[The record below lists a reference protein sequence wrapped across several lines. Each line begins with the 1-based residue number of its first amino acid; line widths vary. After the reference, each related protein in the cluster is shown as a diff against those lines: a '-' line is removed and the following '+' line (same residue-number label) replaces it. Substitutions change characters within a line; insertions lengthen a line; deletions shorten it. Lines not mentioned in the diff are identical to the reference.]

1 MLSRMTCGTKILA
14 AFGLAVA
21 IMAGV
26 GTLAYVAA
34 SEIREN
40 LVDVAA
46 HRAPTYQAAAEI
58 VEGQLT
64 VARSLNALMLRRNTD
79 AEVRRAALADAEGG
93 FQRVEEAMKLY
104 EGLPHTRGCEAGMRR
119 FTELRRAYEAWVRAM
134 RPALEGVR
142 ERDRLVA
149 AGRAG
154 DSAELAAIDAR
165 LWEQY
170 LEARRLFGPVQ
181 ELADQ
186 MGQGSLKDVETARK
200 QGEAAAARGIVVI
213 VLAVLAGAALLMVMG
228 VVLSRGIGGCL
239 RALAEETGR
248 LTSAVEQGRL
258 DVRGDPR
265 SVPDEFRPIVD
276 GVNKT
281 LDAFVKPIQ
290 VTASYV
296 DRISKGD
303 IPPKITERYEGDFD
317 LIKQN
322 LNRCVDAIGALVSDA
337 RELSRAAV
345 EGKLST
351 RADASKHQGD
361 FRKIVEGVNQ
371 TLDALLGPINEAS
384 RVLERLAERDLRA
397 RVQGAYQGDHSRIKD
412 SLNATAQ
419 ALHDA
424 LRQVAQAVEQVSSAS
439 TQIASSSQAVANGA
453 TEQASS
459 LQESS
464 SSLQTMSSMTRR
476 SADHAQQATALAQAA
491 RKAATEGGAAME
503 QMTGAM
509 GKIRTSAQGTS
520 QIIKDINEIAFQT
533 NLLALNAAVEAARA
547 GEAGRGFAVVAE
559 EVRSLALRSKEAAN
573 KTEELIRQS
582 VNEAGEGETTA
593 GHVNGKLAEIVT
605 SVTKVTEIVAE
616 IAASAREQ
624 AAGIGQVTT
633 AVSEMDK
640 VTQQNAASSEESS
653 SAATELAG
661 QAQELA
667 AMIGSFHLDHE
678 SASAASKKQPARIAP
693 RPAEKRPQTTRNGTN
708 YLALKPSDVIPM
720 PGEHVPGEF

>member
-26 GTLAYVAA
+26 GAMAYVTAG
-34 SEIREN
+34 EIRAD
-40 LVDVAA
+40 LVDIAA
-46 HRAPTYQAAAEI
+46 HRAPTYRAAAEI
-58 VEGQLT
+58 IEGQLT
-64 VARSLNALMLRRNTD
+64 VARALNALMLRRNTD
-79 AEVRRAALADAEGG
+79 AEIRRAALTEAEGG
-93 FQRVEEAMKLY
+93 FQHIEESMRLY
-104 EGLPHTRGCEAGMRR
+104 EGLPHTSGCEAGMRR
-119 FTELRRAYEAWVRAM
+119 FAELRRGYEAWARAM
-134 RPALEGVR
+134 RPALEAVR

-149 AGRAG
+149 TGRVVET
-154 DSAELAAIDAR
+154 ELAALDAR
-165 LWEQY
+165 MWEQY
-170 LEARRLFGPVQ
+170 LEARRLFDPVH
-181 ELADQ
+181 ELADA
-186 MGQGSLKDVETARK
+186 MAAGSLKDVEVASRRG
-200 QGEAAAARGIVVI
+200 QEAADR
-213 VLAVLAGAALLMVMG
+213 G
-228 VVLSRGIGGCL
+228 VVLIALAVIAGAILLGVVGVLLARGVGGCL
-239 RALAEETGR
+239 RALTAETGR
-248 LTSAVEQGRL
+248 LTSAVEGGRL
-258 DVRGDPR
+258 DVRGDPG
-265 SVPDEFRPIVD
+265 SVPDEFRPIVE
-276 GVNKT
+276 GLNRTVE
-281 LDAFVKPIQ
+281 AFVKPIRL
-290 VTASYV
+290 TASYV
-296 DRISKGD
+296 ESISRGD
-303 IPPKITERYEGDFD
+303 IPPKITERNEGDFAA
-317 LIKQN
+317 IQQS
-322 LNRCVDAIGALVSDA
+322 LNRCVDAVSALVKDA
-337 RELSRAAV
+337 RGLSRAAV

-351 RADASKHQGD
+351 RADASRHQGD
-361 FRKIVEGVNQ
+361 FRKIVEGVNE
-371 TLDALLGPINEAS
+371 TLDALLGPIHDAS
-384 RVLERLAERDLRA
+384 QVLERLAERDLRA
-397 RVQGAYQGDHSRIKD
+397 RVQGVYQGDHSRIKD

-453 TEQASS
+453 TEQASA

-476 SADHAQQATALAQAA
+476 AADHAQQASGLAQTA
-491 RKAATEGGAAME
+491 RSAATEGSSAMD

-509 GKIRTSAQGTS
+509 AKIRTSAQGTS

-582 VNEAGEGETTA
+582 VKEAGEGETTA
-593 GHVNGKLAEIVT
+593 GHVNAKLAEIVT
-605 SVTKVTEIVAE
+605 SVTQVSEIVDE

-624 AAGIGQVTT
+624 AAGIAQVTT
-633 AVSEMDK
+633 AVGQMDK

-667 AMIGSFHLDHE
+667 AMIGRFHLDHGNAP
-678 SASAASKKQPARIAP
+678 SRQQPTRPAP
-693 RPAEKRPQTTRNGTN
+693 RPAERRPQAPKNGTST
-708 YLALKPSDVIPM
+708 LAVKPSDIIPM